1 MTKKNNIN
9 LNSKLKTALII
20 FTRNPELGKCK
31 TRLAKTL
38 GDQSALNI
46 YKHLLQ
52 HTANVTEKVEADRY
66 VFYSE
71 DIHTDDIWSAAHFS
85 KKLQKGNDLGE
96 RMHNAFD
103 ELLDY
108 GYKKV
113 IIVGSD
119 LLDLDK
125 QIIEDAILELD
136 ATDVVIGPAEDGGYY
151 LLGMKQLHPA
161 IFKNKAWGTETV
173 RKDTML
179 DLKSKDV
186 SLLKPLND
194 IDTFDD
200 MKHYDELKRFYN
212 H

>member
-1 MTKKNNIN
+1 
-9 LNSKLKTALII
+9 LKTALII

-38 GDQSALNI
+38 GDQSALEI
-46 YKHLLQ
+46 YKFLLE
-52 HTANVTEKVEADRY
+52 HTANVTKEVEASRY

-71 DIHTDDIWSAAHFS
+71 DINSDDIWSAAHFS
-85 KKLQKGNDLGE
+85 KKLQKGDDLGE

-103 ELLDY
+103 ELLNF
-108 GYKKV
+108 GYEKV
-113 IIVGSD
+113 VIVGSD

-125 QIIEDAILELD
+125 QIIEEAILELD
-136 ATDVVIGPAEDGGYY
+136 NTDVVIGPAEDGGYY
-151 LLGMKQLHPA
+151 LLGMKQLHPE

-173 RKDTML
+173 REDTIF

-200 MKHYDELKRFYN
+200 MKHYNQLKQFYTT
-212 H
+212 HD